1 MKKEI
6 DNSSKVELEEKML
19 KAFDQFLSN
28 LWIHK

>member
-6 DNSSKVELEEKML
+6 ETSSKVELEEKML
-19 KAFDQFLSN
+19 QAFDKFLSN